1 VNHVLSSLPFAQSSN
16 GESGVVLRGRV
27 SQVDSQYQ
35 LSGIKIDETT
45 LWARDQGFA
54 IGTMVRLYLPANN
67 VSLARQEPSTS
78 SIQNTLKV
86 RVEAIETDTHPASC
100 LVRLRHGEHLL
111 LARVTRRAV
120 EQLSLKTDSWVWAQ
134 LKSVAVSQTS

>member
-1 VNHVLSSLPFAQSSN
+1 
-16 GESGVVLRGRV
+16 
-27 SQVDSQYQ
+27 VDSQYQ

-54 IGTMVRLYLPANN
+54 VGSMVRLYVPANN

-86 RVEAIETDTHPASC
+86 RVEAIEADTHPASC
-100 LVRLRHGEHLL
+100 LVRLKHGEHLL

-120 EQLSLKTDSWVWAQ
+120 EQLSLETDTWIWAQ